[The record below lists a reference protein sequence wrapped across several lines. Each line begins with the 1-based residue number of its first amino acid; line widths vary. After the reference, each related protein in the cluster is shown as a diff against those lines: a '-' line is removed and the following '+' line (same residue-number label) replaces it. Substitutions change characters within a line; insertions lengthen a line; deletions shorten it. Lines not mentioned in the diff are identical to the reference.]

1 MAGPDYGHP
10 SQVWIISDHAV
21 GGQTRPGATAMA
33 RRPHVALMVET
44 SSIFGRRIL
53 EGIAGYLR
61 ARAQGSWSVFVEQR
75 ALDSVPP
82 RWLET
87 WRGDG
92 IISRVSSPAFAD
104 AVRRARVAA
113 VDLTH
118 RRPPFGLP
126 RIVSDDDAIG
136 R

>member
-1 MAGPDYGHP
+1 
-10 SQVWIISDHAV
+10 
-21 GGQTRPGATAMA
+21 MA

-53 EGIAGYLR
+53 EGITRYLR
-61 ARAQGSWSVFVEQR
+61 MHRPWSVFVEQR
-75 ALDSVPP
+75 ALDTVPP

-92 IISRVSSPAFAD
+92 IISRVSRPGFA
-104 AVRRARVAA
+104 AAIRKAGVAA

-118 RRPPFGLP
+118 RRAPFGLP
-126 RIVSDDDAIG
+126 RIVSDDRAIG
-136 R
+136 RLAAEHLLGRGFRTLAFCGYSGL